1 MKTSILAIMLTVSL
15 VFGMTTFAAAQ
26 GGMYDQ
32 GGATNQ
38 SGLSSERGMT
48 DQSTSSSNY
57 ETESTRGAMTG
68 TDTIIK
74 ADDLSGKTIQDRSG
88 ADIGTVSSVALDT
101 LHGTAYVLV
110 SKDNKLHPIP
120 ISALHKTD
128 GKYSLN
134 VDKSTLAQSPS
145 FTEDMMKQQLANRT
159 FDTSV
164 YRFFGMTPPWG
175 GGKHMRR

>member
-1 MKTSILAIMLTVSL
+1 MKTSILSIMLAVSL

-48 DQSTSSSNY
+48 DQSTSSTY
-57 ETESTRGAMTG
+57 GTESTRGAMTR

-110 SKDNKLHPIP
+110 SMDNKLHPIP
-120 ISALHKTD
+120 ISALQKTD
-128 GKYSLN
+128 SKYSVSMDRN
-134 VDKSTLAQSPS
+134 TLAQSPS
-145 FTEDMMKQQLANRT
+145 FTESMMKQQLANRT

-175 GGKHMRR
+175 GGKQMRH